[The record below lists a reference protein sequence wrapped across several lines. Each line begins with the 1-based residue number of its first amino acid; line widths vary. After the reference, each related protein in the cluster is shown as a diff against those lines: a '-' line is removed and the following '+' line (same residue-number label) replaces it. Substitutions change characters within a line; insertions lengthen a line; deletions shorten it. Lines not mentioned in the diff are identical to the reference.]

1 MRLEVTCQDR
11 IGLTRELLDLLVLRN
26 IDLKGIEISPARRI
40 YLNFTQIDFNTFRLL
55 MAEIRRISGV
65 IDVRTVAFMPSEKEH
80 RAMWTL
86 LESVPEP
93 IFSIDMKGNIEL
105 ANPASLSLFDLDKE
119 KVDQKNIANLISN
132 YNFSRWLESEHH
144 QPNTTQLSI
153 KGRDYMMDIIPMQ
166 LTDENQV
173 VRCVGA
179 VIILRSAVSHLST
192 QVESLR
198 KKLTVNDDTAFGQLI
213 AVSPKMVHVV
223 EQARKMAMLDAPLL
237 LIGETGTG
245 KDEFA
250 KACHLRSARGN
261 QPFLGLNC
269 ASMPDDVVESELF
282 GYAAGA
288 YPNAV
293 EGKKGFFEQA
303 NGGTVLLDEI
313 GEMSPQMQI
322 KLLRFLN
329 DGTFRRVGEDN
340 EVNVDVRIICA
351 TQKNLLELVQQ
362 GEFRE
367 DLYYRLNVLTITLP
381 PLRERQADI
390 MPLTDYFV
398 TRFAKEQG
406 LAKPKYS
413 HDLEQFLS
421 GYHWPGNVRQLRNAI
436 YHALTQSE
444 GNKLCPQDIQLPG
457 LDADMA
463 FNEDMLEGSLDEIS
477 KRFERS
483 ILTRLYRHYPSTRK
497 LAKRL
502 GVSHTAI
509 ANKLREYGL
518 SGKKHTPEQA
528 DDDE

>member
-1 MRLEVTCQDR
+1 MRLEITCQDR
-11 IGLTRELLDLLVLRN
+11 IGLTRELLDLLFLRN
-26 IDLKGIEISPARRI
+26 IDLKGIEISPTRRI
-40 YLNFTQIDFNTFRLL
+40 YLNFTQVDFNIFRLL
-55 MAEIRRISGV
+55 MAEIRRINEV

-86 LESVPEP
+86 LESAPEP

-105 ANPASLSLFDLDKE
+105 VNPASLVLFDLSKE
-119 KVDQKNIANLISN
+119 KINQKNISHLISN
-132 YNFSRWLESEHH
+132 YNFLHWLESEQH
-144 QPNTTQLSI
+144 QLHSTHLSI
-153 KGRDYMMDIIPMQ
+153 KGQNYEMDIIPMQ

-179 VIILRSAVSHLST
+179 VIMLRPAT
-192 QVESLR
+192 ESSSQ
-198 KKLTVNDDTAFGQLI
+198 KLIVNDDGAFEQII

-288 YPNAV
+288 YPNAL

-313 GEMSPQMQI
+313 GEMSSQMQI
-322 KLLRFLN
+322 KLLRFLS

-340 EVNVDVRIICA
+340 EVKVNVRIICA
-351 TQKNLLELVQQ
+351 TKKNLIELVQK

-390 MPLTDYFV
+390 MPLTDHFV
-398 TRFAKEQG
+398 VRFAKEQG
-406 LAKPKYS
+406 LVKPKYS
-413 HDLEQFLS
+413 HELEQFLC

-436 YHALTQSE
+436 YHALTQFE
-444 GNKLCPQDIQLPG
+444 GNKLCPQDIQLPE
-457 LDADMA
+457 LETEMA
-463 FNEDMLEGSLDEIS
+463 FNEDILVGSLDEIS

-483 ILTRLYRHYPSTRK
+483 VLTRLYRHYPSTRK

-518 SGKKHTPEQA
+518 SGKKHVAEHE
-528 DDDE
+528 DDE

>member
-40 YLNFTQIDFNTFRLL
+40 YLNFTQIDFNIFRGL
-55 MAEIRRISGV
+55 MAEIRRINGV

-105 ANPASLSLFDLDKE
+105 ANSAALALFGFSKE
-119 KVDQKNIANLISN
+119 RINQKNIGHLISN
-132 YNFSRWLESEHH
+132 YPFLHWLESEHH
-144 QPNTTQLSI
+144 QPHSTQLSI
-153 KGRDYMMDIIPMQ
+153 KGQDYGMDIIPMQ
-166 LTDENQV
+166 LMNENQTI
-173 VRCVGA
+173 RCVGA
-179 VIILRSAVSHLST
+179 VIMLRSGGEQRSVVHIGSSPKPLI
-192 QVESLR
+192 
-198 KKLTVNDDTAFGQLI
+198 VNDGSAFEHII

-250 KACHLRSARGN
+250 KACHLRSARGT

-288 YPNAV
+288 YPNAL

-329 DGTFRRVGEDN
+329 DGTFRRVGEEN
-340 EVNVDVRIICA
+340 EVKVNVRIICA
-351 TQKNLLELVQQ
+351 TQKNLIELVQK
-362 GEFRE
+362 GAFRE
-367 DLYYRLNVLTITLP
+367 DLYYRLNVLTITIP

-398 TRFAKEQG
+398 TRFAQEQG
-406 LAKPKYS
+406 LPKPKFS
-413 HDLEQFLS
+413 ADLASFLC

-436 YHALTQSE
+436 YQALTQLE
-444 GNKLCPQDIQLPG
+444 GNKLSPQDIQLPERETEV
-457 LDADMA
+457 A
-463 FNEDMLEGSLDEIS
+463 FNEDILVGSLDDIS

-483 ILTRLYRHYPSTRK
+483 VLTRLYRHYPSTRK

-518 SGKKHTPEQA
+518 SGKKPAVEHE
-528 DDDE
+528 DDE